1 MIKGTQVCKKRRNP
15 RKRMDLV
22 FLKYSRNRVSKMNSL
37 IQKKFKPIKITNI
50 KRKQQSI
57 IRISKYLIT
66 IQINKKK
73 VVISKV
79 LKKMIL

>member
-57 IRISKYLIT
+57 IKINKYLIT
-66 IQINKKK
+66 IQTNKKK

>member
-37 IQKKFKPIKITNI
+37 IKKKFKPIKITNI

-57 IRISKYLIT
+57 IKINKYLIT
-66 IQINKKK
+66 IQTNKKK

>member
-1 MIKGTQVCKKRRNP
+1 
-15 RKRMDLV
+15 MDLV

-57 IRISKYLIT
+57 IKINKYLIT

>member
-22 FLKYSRNRVSKMNSL
+22 FLKYSRNRESKMNSL

-50 KRKQQSI
+50 KRKQQLI
-57 IRISKYLIT
+57 IKINKYLIT

>member
-1 MIKGTQVCKKRRNP
+1 MIKGTQACKKRQNP

-22 FLKYSRNRVSKMNSL
+22 FLKYSRNRVSKMIRL
-37 IQKKFKPIKITNI
+37 FQKKFKPIKITNI

-73 VVISKV
+73 VVIFKV

>member
-22 FLKYSRNRVSKMNSL
+22 FLKYSRNRVSKMISL

-57 IRISKYLIT
+57 IKINKYLIT
-66 IQINKKK
+66 IQTNKKK

>member
-1 MIKGTQVCKKRRNP
+1 MIKGTQACKKRQNP

-57 IRISKYLIT
+57 IKINKYLIT